1 MTLVYIVNLRLC
13 VLTGR
18 SLHFRTS
25 VRFAKRAYQFHP
37 HLNSKISTSHL
48 QISHHHL
55 NPPQNLQNHFDT
67 YFDKIP
73 QIQQKSHIPTTQ
85 ILTKFPHQ
93 TSLNHHK
100 SNKIPISLQIFIY
113 NKKKYTKTTCNSTH
127 SNQTQTVQIQL
138 KIL

>member
-1 MTLVYIVNLRLC
+1 MSKRDNLTLVYIVNLRFC

-48 QISHHHL
+48 QISHHH
-55 NPPQNLQNHFDT
+55 PQPTSKPQNHFDT

-85 ILTKFPHQ
+85 ILTKLPPQ
-93 TSLNHHK
+93 SSQNHHK
-100 SNKIPISLQIFIY
+100 SNKIPTSLQIFIY
-113 NKKKYTKTTCNSTH
+113 NKKK
-127 SNQTQTVQIQL
+127 
-138 KIL
+138 